1 MPPHHLAPDVDE
13 RMNVKWL
20 SVFTSVA
27 IAGCS
32 SEAKAPPRA
41 ASAPLAEVAP
51 APPPAPAP
59 VVKPA
64 AALEVSKD
72 IQSACALPGS
82 QATFGYNSAKVRAQD
97 QLFLKQL
104 TQCLT
109 RGPLAQKK
117 LRLVGHADP
126 RGSSA
131 YNFALGRERA
141 DSIKTAL
148 VTLGLPGP
156 QAQTESRGK
165 LDATGT
171 DESGWARD
179 RRVVASL
186 LE

>member
-1 MPPHHLAPDVDE
+1 
-13 RMNVKWL
+13 MNVKWL
-20 SVFTSVA
+20 SVFTALAV
-27 IAGCS
+27 AGCS

-41 ASAPLAEVAP
+41 AAAPIAEVASAP
-51 APPPAPAP
+51 APAAPAPAP
-59 VVKPA
+59 TPKQ
-64 AALEVSKD
+64 AALQVSRD
-72 IQSACALPGS
+72 IQSACALPGAE
-82 QATFGYNSAKVRAQD
+82 ATFGYNSAKVRAAD
-97 QLFLKQL
+97 QRFLQQL